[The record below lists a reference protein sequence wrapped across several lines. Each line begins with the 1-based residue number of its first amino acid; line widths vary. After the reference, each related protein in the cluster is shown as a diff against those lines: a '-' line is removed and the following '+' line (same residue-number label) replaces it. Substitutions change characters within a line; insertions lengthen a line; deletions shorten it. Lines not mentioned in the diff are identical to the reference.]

1 MKQSDLKNRD
11 GGWRE
16 PGSKDAVWREARIV
30 EYACL
35 VKQIASGFAR
45 KVPSS
50 VLFDELISA
59 GSLGLIDAVDKF
71 DPDKHVTLKTYAQ
84 YRIRGAILDEL
95 RSMDR
100 YSRSIRKKIQELAA
114 ATKKVEDSKGQ
125 IPSDEEIAS
134 ELGVSLDEYNDMLT
148 QIHGATVLSMDTFLK
163 TKNNETSFDTRF
175 SSGLK
180 VEENPSEEFDKAQ
193 IKSLLADAI
202 SRLNEKE
209 QLVVSLYYYEE
220 LTLKEI
226 GEVLNL
232 TESRI
237 CQIHTAILNKLKSKL
252 KTHFS
257 D

>member
-1 MKQSDLKNRD
+1 MRKESATKDDTL
-11 GGWRE
+11 RE
-16 PGSKDAVWREARIV
+16 SRIV
-30 EYACL
+30 EYAFL

-45 KVPSS
+45 RLPSS
-50 VLFDELISA
+50 VLFDELVSA

-71 DPDKHVTLKTYAQ
+71 DPEKHVTLKTYAQ

-100 YSRSIRKKIQELAA
+100 YSRSIRKKIQDVAA
-114 ATKKVEDSKGQ
+114 ATKKLEDSKGE
-125 IPSDEEIAS
+125 IASDEEVAS
-134 ELGVSLDEYNDMLT
+134 ELGVSLDEYNDILT

-163 TKNNETSFDTRF
+163 TKNNDISSETRF
-175 SSGLK
+175 ASGLRVK
-180 VEENPSEEFDKAQ
+180 DTPSEEFDRAE

-252 KTHFS
+252 KLHFA

>member
-11 GGWRE
+11 AALRE
-16 PGSKDAVWREARIV
+16 PGSRDAVLREAKIV
-30 EYACL
+30 EYAFL

-45 KVPSS
+45 RVPSS

-100 YSRSIRKKIQELAA
+100 YSRSIRKKIQDLAA
-114 ATKKVEDSKGQ
+114 ATKKVEDSKGK

-134 ELGVSLDEYNDMLT
+134 ELGVTLDEYNDMLT
-148 QIHGATVLSMDTFLK
+148 QIHGSTVLSMDTFLK

-175 SSGLK
+175 ISGLK
-180 VEENPSEEFDKAQ
+180 VEENQSDEFDKAE

-237 CQIHTAILNKLKSKL
+237 CQIHTTILNKLKSKL

>member
-1 MKQSDLKNRD
+1 MKQNGLKNRD
-11 GGWRE
+11 AGWRE
-16 PGSKDAVWREARIV
+16 ASIV
-30 EYACL
+30 EYAFL

-45 KVPSS
+45 RLPSS

-100 YSRSIRKKIQELAA
+100 YSRSVRKKIQDLAA
-114 ATKKVEDSKGQ
+114 VTRKLEDSSGQ

-134 ELGVSLDEYNDMLT
+134 ELGVTLDEYNDMLT
-148 QIHGATVLSMDTFLK
+148 QINGATVLSMDTFLK
-163 TKNNETSFDTRF
+163 TKNNETSFETRF
-175 SSGLK
+175 SSGLRGP
-180 VEENPSEEFDKAQ
+180 ESPSEEFDRAEM
-193 IKSLLADAI
+193 KSLLTDAV

-237 CQIHTAILNKLKSKL
+237 CQIHTAILNKLQSRLKSQFADK
-252 KTHFS
+252 
-257 D
+257 

>member
-1 MKQSDLKNRD
+1 MKQNDLKD
-11 GGWRE
+11 
-16 PGSKDAVWREARIV
+16 PSWREARIV
-30 EYACL
+30 EYAFL

-45 KVPSS
+45 RLPSS

-100 YSRSIRKKIQELAA
+100 YSRSIRKKIQDVNA
-114 ATKKVEDSKGQ
+114 ATKKLEESKGVT
-125 IPSDEEIAS
+125 PSDEEIAS
-134 ELGVSLDEYNDMLT
+134 ELGVTIDEYNDILT
-148 QIHGATVLSMDTFLK
+148 QIHGATILSMDTFLK
-163 TKNNETSFDTRF
+163 TKNNETSSETRF
-175 SSGLK
+175 LSSLK
-180 VEENPSEEFDKAQ
+180 VKDTPFDEFDRAE

-202 SRLNEKE
+202 SKLNEKE

-252 KTHFS
+252 KEHFQ